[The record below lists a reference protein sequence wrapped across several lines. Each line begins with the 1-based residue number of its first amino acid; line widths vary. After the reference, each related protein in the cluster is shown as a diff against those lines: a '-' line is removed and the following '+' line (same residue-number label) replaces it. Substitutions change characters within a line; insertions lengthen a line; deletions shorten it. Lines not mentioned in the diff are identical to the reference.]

1 MFYNVSL
8 CCYTKC
14 LTMYPC
20 HVKRSVSQCF
30 PVLLHKKFHSVSLSC
45 YTICITMSFCIV
57 TQSVSQCFTFLLHK
71 LFHIFSSP
79 VTQRVSLRLPVLWTQ
94 TVSQCLLVLQQKT
107 ASQSLA
113 LKNKPLKRLPVLL
126 QKLFHNMWY
135 MHVTLK
141 IPLQREGEGWGA
153 CPGKSL
159 VFPPKL
165 RID

>member
-1 MFYNVSL
+1 MF
-8 CCYTKC
+8 
-14 LTMYPC
+14 PC
-20 HVKRSVSQCF
+20 PVTQKVSQCL
-30 PVLLHKKFHSVSLSC
+30 PVLLHNMYHNVFLYR
-45 YTICITMSFCIV
+45 YTKCFTMSPCAF